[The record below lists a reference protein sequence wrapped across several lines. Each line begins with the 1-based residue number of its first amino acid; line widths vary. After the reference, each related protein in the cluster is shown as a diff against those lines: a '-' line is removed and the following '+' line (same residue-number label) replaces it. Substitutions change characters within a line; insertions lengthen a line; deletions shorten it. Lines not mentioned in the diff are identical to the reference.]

1 MVIRITLLVAM
12 KRIKELA
19 RIVTQLPPS
28 PDYIAKRGPYIDGG
42 VRTGS
47 RMVIMYEFDKSKLT
61 KAWENIC
68 KQRDAFY
75 GIPGFIF
82 SAHLLEE
89 GKEPKEYPITL
100 ENQDMLKPPSYTCRT
115 C

>member
-1 MVIRITLLVAM
+1 MVIRITLSMAL
-12 KRIKELA
+12 KRVDEFA
-19 RIVTQLPPS
+19 RKVTQLPPL

-42 VRTGS
+42 VRA
-47 RMVIMYEFDKSKLT
+47 RNRIVIMYEFDKSKLT
-61 KAWENIC
+61 KAWANIC

-75 GIPGFIF
+75 GIAGFAF

-100 ENQDMLKPPSYTCRT
+100 ENQDMLKPPS
-115 C
+115 